1 MFLSKIKRTKKVIPM
16 NKILVLNHKMNMLY
30 DDVYD
35 YINQLNNI
43 STDMN
48 IIICP
53 SYIYLTDF
61 VNHSD
66 WGIGSQNVYHEA
78 NGAYTGEIST
88 TQLRS
93 IGVEYSLLG
102 HYERT
107 KYFHE
112 SEVDTNQKLKACL
125 EGNII
130 PIVCLQ
136 AQSNDDKKTLTN
148 KLDTIL
154 EDIDH
159 IEFIIFAYEPT
170 DAIGQNKTLQID
182 QIEETCTFISEY
194 LQNKYHTRPN
204 ILYGGSVTNDNIND
218 ILAIDTIAGT
228 LIGEKSSNY
237 QYVTNLIDQIEK

>member
-1 MFLSKIKRTKKVIPM
+1 M
-16 NKILVLNHKMNMLY
+16 NKLIILNHKMNMLY

-43 STDMN
+43 NTDMS

-78 NGAYTGEIST
+78 SGAYTGEIST

-93 IGVEYSLLG
+93 IGVEYSLIG

-107 KYFHE
+107 KYFNE
-112 SEVDTNQKLKACL
+112 NEIDTNKKLKACL

-136 AQSNDDKKTLTN
+136 VQSDDEKETLTK

-154 EDIDH
+154 EDIEH
-159 IEFIIFAYEPT
+159 IEFIIFAYEPI
-170 DAIGQNKTLQID
+170 DAIGKGQTSPIS
-182 QIEETCTFISEY
+182 QIEETCTYLYEY
-194 LQNKYHTRPN
+194 LHDKYHTKPS
-204 ILYGGSVTNDNIND
+204 IVYGGSVSNDNVND
-218 ILAIDTIAGT
+218 LLSIDTIAGI

-237 QYVTNLIDQIEK
+237 KYVVNLIDEIEK